1 MMPEITGETAM
12 VMTSST
18 RSKRFCP
25 GARVIASSP
34 KQKAARG
41 FPRTALFACAGS
53 LFRRCGFGL
62 LLLAEVFAGGL
73 VDLLHRQAGLAA
85 IVEAEQLDLHLL
97 AFLDHVGRL
106 VDARAGQFG
115 NMDEAV
121 LGSEEVHESA
131 EVHDLDDL
139 AVIDLADF
147 RLRDDA
153 ADPLERGLDRLAV
166 GGRDL
171 HRAVVLD
178 VDLGAGLFD
187 DLPDHLSARAP
198 HFADLVGRN
207 LDLLDA
213 RGMLAELR

>member
-53 LFRRCGFGL
+53 LFRRRGVGL

-73 VDLLHRQAGLAA
+73 VDLLHREADLAA
-85 IVEAEQLDLHLL
+85 VVEAEQLDLHGL

-106 VDARAGQFG
+106 VDAGGGELRHVHQT
-115 NMDEAV
+115 V
-121 LGSEEVHESA
+121 LGPEEVHEGA
-131 EVHDLDDL
+131 EVHD
-139 AVIDLADF
+139 
-147 RLRDDA
+147 
-153 ADPLERGLDRLAV
+153 
-166 GGRDL
+166 
-171 HRAVVLD
+171 
-178 VDLGAGLFD
+178 
-187 DLPDHLSARAP
+187 
-198 HFADLVGRN
+198 
-207 LDLLDA
+207 
-213 RGMLAELR
+213 